1 MFTTLKVINND
12 LKIIGALGRVW
23 FWVELVV
30 ASEAIWPVPISTS
43 STGPEGVW
51 GQQDYAQ
58 FMLGRMYLKAGSP

>member
-43 STGPEGVW
+43 STGPEGV
-51 GQQDYAQ
+51 
-58 FMLGRMYLKAGSP
+58 